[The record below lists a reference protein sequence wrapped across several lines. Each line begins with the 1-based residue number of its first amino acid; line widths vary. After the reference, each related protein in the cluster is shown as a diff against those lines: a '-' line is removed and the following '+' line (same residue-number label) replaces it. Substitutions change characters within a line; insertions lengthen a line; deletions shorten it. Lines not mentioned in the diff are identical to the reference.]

1 MKHRPEPR
9 TGGRVVTFDCGLVI
23 PAAGMK
29 RLRED
34 DCVFMF
40 SSDIKTVSARVF
52 GCRMTLKLPQELRY
66 RESGFIYGH

>member
-1 MKHRPEPR
+1 MKHRPELR
-9 TGGRVVTFDCGLVI
+9 TGGRVVTFDCDLII

-40 SSDIKTVSARVF
+40 SSDIKTVSARGIWLSNDSEV
-52 GCRMTLKLPQELRY
+52 TSIE
-66 RESGFIYGH
+66 

>member
-1 MKHRPEPR
+1 MKHRPELR
-9 TGGRVVTFDCGLVI
+9 TGGRVVTFDCDLII

-40 SSDIKTVSARVF
+40 SSDIKTVSARIF
-52 GCRMTLKLPQELRY
+52 GCRMTLKLPQY
-66 RESGFIYGH
+66 S

>member
-1 MKHRPEPR
+1 MYVKHRPELR
-9 TGGRVVTFDCGLVI
+9 TGGRVVTFDGDLII

-29 RLRED
+29 RLREA

-52 GCRMTLKLPQELRY
+52 GCRMTLKLPQ
-66 RESGFIYGH
+66 

>member
-1 MKHRPEPR
+1 MTELEELGPTWAVKHRPELR
-9 TGGRVVTFDCGLVI
+9 TRGRAVTFDCGLII

-34 DCVFMF
+34 DCVLMF

-52 GCRMTLKLPQELRY
+52 CRRRMTVE
-66 RESGFIYGH
+66 